1 MQNEMNYTTTNETTS
16 TPSYSDYNPGSSSG
30 YDQNGSATSDYGKLM
45 FGMVAG
51 ALAGAAAV
59 MIMDRGTRSNVA
71 SGAATV
77 KDMTVEMARDLKS
90 DPQGFV
96 NKIQEKSQVVSSIA
110 QEASRSIQQI
120 ADKAMEAKEYSMEAV
135 NVASEAVGEIKDVAS
150 SAAQQAS
157 GELKDM
163 KPSANNSNQ
172 STDTAGA
179 DRRDQH
185 MNKDKSP
192 DGTMTP

>member
-1 MQNEMNYTTTNETTS
+1 MQNEMNYTTPNTTTS
-16 TPSYSDYNPGSSSG
+16 TPSYSDYNSG
-30 YDQNGSATSDYGKLM
+30 YAAEYNQNGSATSDYGKLV
-45 FGMVAG
+45 FGMFAG

-59 MIMDRGTRSNVA
+59 MLMDRGTRSNVA
-71 SGAATV
+71 SGAVTV
-77 KDMTVEMARDLKS
+77 KDMTMDMARDLKS

-135 NVASEAVGEIKDVAS
+135 NVASEAVGDMKNVAT

-157 GELKDM
+157 AEMKDM
-163 KPSANNSNQ
+163 K
-172 STDTAGA
+172 STDSAPT

-185 MNKDKSP
+185 MKKDKSP